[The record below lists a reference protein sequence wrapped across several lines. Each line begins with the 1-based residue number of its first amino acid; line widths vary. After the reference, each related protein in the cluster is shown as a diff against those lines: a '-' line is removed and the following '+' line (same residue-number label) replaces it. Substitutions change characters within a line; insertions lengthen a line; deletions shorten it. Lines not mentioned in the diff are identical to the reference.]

1 MSKDSLYFSHDFG
14 ARNDPKLQEIRM
26 TLGCEGLGI
35 YWCIVEMLY
44 EQGGFLPLSAVSGI
58 AYDLHEDIG
67 KIRKVI
73 EDYGLFEVSE
83 DRFCSITALERIEK
97 KKAVSEARR
106 AAGQIGG
113 LARVAN
119 LKNSQDPSDGS
130 DVRKHIASKMSPEDK
145 AVCRSYDGDISD
157 IEDFYRVFHF
167 DRNCK
172 APAHEVARFIRH
184 YQPNGWC
191 RKGSAIPV
199 ASRTDLARSWDF
211 EDKTPHFTGS
221 KALEY
226 LSRVYEA
233 AMNAGVQDRWTL
245 FENITD
251 ARVDVNEDGSLKFIF
266 VMNSR
271 RPAAII
277 DAANIQ
283 TAGVKIYYRMPN
295 EQR

>member
-106 AAGQIGG
+106 AAGQIGAAVTNG
-113 LARVAN
+113 RKTAAA
-119 LKNSQDPSDGS
+119 QADGS

-233 AMNAGVQDRWTL
+233 AMNAGIQDRWTL